1 MKNDI
6 LTAVR
11 QAEQERGAAID
22 DGSRP
27 VFHLSPY
34 CGWLNDPNGFS
45 FYKGEYHLFYQY
57 NPYDS
62 CWDTMHWGHAVSKNL
77 LDWKYLPA
85 ALAPD
90 TPWDVGGCFS
100 GSAVELSDGKQL
112 LMYTGLRKPL
122 NEDEAAEAVSYGKE
136 YLQVQNL
143 AIGDGRDYKKYG
155 HNPVIESRD
164 IPQGMSRVDFR
175 DPKIIRRKDGT
186 LVALNTCMN
195 EDGNG
200 EILMYKS
207 PDGFS
212 WSFWKTLA
220 KNDGKF
226 GRMWECPD
234 FFELDGKWLLL
245 VSPMEMKPEGLE
257 YHNGFGCMVLEG
269 KYDDEKGIFVQC
281 H

>member
-1 MKNDI
+1 
-6 LTAVR
+6 
-11 QAEQERGAAID
+11 
-22 DGSRP
+22 
-27 VFHLSPY
+27 
-34 CGWLNDPNGFS
+34 
-45 FYKGEYHLFYQY
+45 
-57 NPYDS
+57 
-62 CWDTMHWGHAVSKNL
+62 
-77 LDWKYLPA
+77 
-85 ALAPD
+85 
-90 TPWDVGGCFS
+90 
-100 GSAVELSDGKQL
+100 
-112 LMYTGLRKPL
+112 MYTGLRRPV
-122 NEDEAAEAVSYGKE
+122 NEEEAAEAASYGKE

-143 AIGDGRDYKKYG
+143 AIGDGRDYEKYG
-155 HNPVIESRD
+155 NNPVIGSPD
-164 IPQGMSRVDFR
+164 VPQGMSRVEFR

-186 LVALNTCMN
+186 LVALMTCMN

-207 PDGFS
+207 TDGFS